1 MHRCKLPQVLAEIL
15 QQRARVYD
23 PHAAS
28 RKDFVRC
35 CAAAATP
42 RP

>member
-1 MHRCKLPQVLAEIL
+1 MHCYDFQQVLAEIL

-35 CAAAATP
+35 RAAAATP
-42 RP
+42 